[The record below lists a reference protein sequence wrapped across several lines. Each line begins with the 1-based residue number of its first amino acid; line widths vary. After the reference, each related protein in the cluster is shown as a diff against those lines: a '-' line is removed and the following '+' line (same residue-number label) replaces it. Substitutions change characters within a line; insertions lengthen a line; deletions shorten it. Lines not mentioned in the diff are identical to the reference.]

1 MIQLL
6 EPRWLLPIEPWSV
19 VEDGAVALEDRRIIA
34 LGNRRELREK
44 YPDAHR
50 TVLPDHVLLP
60 GLVNAHTHA
69 AMTLLR
75 GFADDVPLMT
85 WLRQRIWPVEGR
97 WVDPDFVTDGTRL
110 AAAEMLRGGVTCF
123 VDMYFFPAQA
133 IEACLRS
140 GMRILSGQVVVDA
153 TTAYANGSADHLQ
166 KAARVIEQYRDAP
179 GVHFSLA
186 PHAPYTVSDEVFVS
200 LKVLSEELGIPLHTH
215 LHETV
220 DEVEESITQYGVR
233 PLERLDRLGVVDPHF
248 MAVHAVHLTD
258 DEISLLADRGA
269 SAVHCPTS
277 NLKLASGVARFADW
291 LAAGMRVGLG
301 TDGVA
306 SNNRLDLLSDMR
318 LASLLAKGSTGDAS
332 VVPAQQALW
341 AATLGGANALGLG
354 HLIGSIGVDKSADLI
369 AVDLSDQD
377 LSPMYDVASHLVN
390 CVDRHHVS
398 DVWVA
403 GRQVVRHS
411 ELVDEDPAQLRA
423 LATTWQERI
432 RSS

>member
-1 MIQLL
+1 M
-6 EPRWLLPIEPWSV
+6 
-19 VEDGAVALEDRRIIA
+19 ALEDRRIIA

-123 VDMYFFPAQA
+123 ADMYFFPAQA

-179 GVHFSLA
+179 AYISASPARSSRLRRGLR
-186 PHAPYTVSDEVFVS
+186 S
-200 LKVLSEELGIPLHTH
+200 LKVLCEELGIPLHPPAR
-215 LHETV
+215 
-220 DEVEESITQYGVR
+220 DPRRSGESITQYGVR
-233 PLERLDRLGVVDPHF
+233 PLERLDRLGWW
-248 MAVHAVHLTD
+248 T
-258 DEISLLADRGA
+258 R
-269 SAVHCPTS
+269 TS
-277 NLKLASGVARFADW
+277 WRY
-291 LAAGMRVGLG
+291 
-301 TDGVA
+301 
-306 SNNRLDLLSDMR
+306 
-318 LASLLAKGSTGDAS
+318 
-332 VVPAQQALW
+332 
-341 AATLGGANALGLG
+341 TL
-354 HLIGSIGVDKSADLI
+354 
-369 AVDLSDQD
+369 
-377 LSPMYDVASHLVN
+377 
-390 CVDRHHVS
+390 C
-398 DVWVA
+398 
-403 GRQVVRHS
+403 
-411 ELVDEDPAQLRA
+411 
-423 LATTWQERI
+423 T
-432 RSS
+432 

>member
-1 MIQLL
+1 MIEIL
-6 EPRWLLPIEPWSV
+6 EPRWLLPVEPWSV
-19 VEDGAVALEDRRIIA
+19 LEGDAVAIEDGRIIA
-34 LGNRRELREK
+34 IGSREGLRES
-44 YPDAHR
+44 YPDAAR
-50 TVLPDHVLLP
+50 TVLPDHVLMP

-110 AAAEMLRGGVTCF
+110 AAAEMMRGGVTCF
-123 VDMYFFPAQA
+123 ADMYFFPQQA

-140 GMRILSGQVVVDA
+140 GIRILSGQVVVDA

-166 KAARVIEQYRDAP
+166 KAARVIEQFRDVP

-200 LKVLSEELGIPLHTH
+200 LKVLCDEFGIPLHTH
-215 LHETV
+215 LHETLAEV
-220 DEVEESITQYGVR
+220 DESVAHYGVR
-233 PLERLDRLGVVDPHF
+233 PLERLDRLGLVGPDF

-258 DEISLLADRGA
+258 DEIALLADRGA

-318 LASLLAKGSTGDAS
+318 LASCWPRGPPATPRP
-332 VVPAQQALW
+332 VPARQALR
-341 AATLGGANALGLG
+341 AATLGGAQTLGLG
-354 HLIGSIGVDKSADLI
+354 HLIGSLGVDKSADLI

-403 GRQVVRHS
+403 GRRVVRHS

-423 LATTWQERI
+423 LATVWQERI